1 MVFSMVEKLSV
12 DEAIEYLKDEDVE
25 KRKLA
30 IKSLQRVN
38 DESVIEPLI
47 EATKDEN
54 PKVRFGAAEILGDI
68 GDSAVDK
75 LIDEFKSET
84 GANKRFLAVA
94 LQKTGSEK
102 VIEPFAEASSDD
114 DFGVRKVAIRT
125 LGELRATDKID
136 CIAQGLEDADN
147 GVKVAAIFALGDLA
161 TPEAVDILKKAR
173 RDEKDKDL
181 KKNYNKSIK
190 KAEKI
195 AKSGGKIKRS
205 KGQPLST
212 IKEME
217 KIDIDAAIKA
227 YEVHLKDESSKD
239 TPYKRLATLYRKQND
254 YDNEVRVLNKAIEIL
269 SEENPKKV
277 GWFEKRLEKMQ

>member
-1 MVFSMVEKLSV
+1 MK
-12 DEAIEYLKDEDVE
+12 
-25 KRKLA
+25 
-30 IKSLQRVN
+30 N
-38 DESVIEPLI
+38 
-47 EATKDEN
+47 
-54 PKVRFGAAEILGDI
+54 
-68 GDSAVDK
+68 
-75 LIDEFKSET
+75 
-84 GANKRFLAVA
+84 
-94 LQKTGSEK
+94 
-102 VIEPFAEASSDD
+102 
-114 DFGVRKVAIRT
+114 
-125 LGELRATDKID
+125 
-136 CIAQGLEDADN
+136 
-147 GVKVAAIFALGDLA
+147 
-161 TPEAVDILKKAR
+161 
-173 RDEKDKDL
+173 L

-190 KAEKI
+190 KADKI